1 LQTINKRTVTDGY
14 KIVAT
19 VIEVTA
25 EQDTYVPVR
34 QTPLGRMGTSYEQ
47 PMKFKYTARCSTS
60 LGELVIPVNKDFV
73 DEMNGR
79 ALGTT
84 LEITI
89 VSK

>member
-1 LQTINKRTVTDGY
+1 MQTINKRTVTDGY

-19 VIEVTA
+19 VIELKA
-25 EQDTYVPVR
+25 EQDSYYPVPR
-34 QTPLGRMGTSYEQ
+34 GIAQNL
-47 PMKFKYTARCSTS
+47 KFNYTATCSTS
-60 LGELVIPVNKDFV
+60 LGELIIPVNKDFV
-73 DEMNGR
+73 DEMGER